1 MSSLQ
6 LGSPLGSEHF
16 LFEALDRRQSN
27 SLTLVA
33 VSKAVEDPSHIDPVG
48 T

>member
-1 MSSLQ
+1 MSSFQ
-6 LGSPLGSEHF
+6 LDCPLGSEHF
-16 LFEALDRRQSN
+16 LFEALDWRQLN